1 MNCLIDLVNG
11 EGELVHLVVGRQ
23 LYRVPWHT
31 RHKLQVYLVNGEGEL
46 VHVVVGRQLYRVPW
60 HTTHKLQVYLVNG
73 EGELVHLV
81 VGRQLYRVP
90 WHTTHKLQVYLVNG
104 EGELVHLIVGRQL
117 YRVPWHTKSKLRLLL
132 HNRPTIRNKKE
143 RNRCPIRA
151 ERESKILAGTRTARK
166 KGERK
171 MRRMGI
177 NQDIY
182 SPPPS
187 EIDFFSPKTARSKIA

>member
-11 EGELVHLVVGRQ
+11 EGELVHL
-23 LYRVPWHT
+23 
-31 RHKLQVYLVNGEGEL
+31 
-46 VHVVVGRQLYRVPW
+46 VVGRQLYRVPW

-104 EGELVHLIVGRQL
+104 EGELVHLVVGRQL
-117 YRVPWHTKSKLRLLL
+117 YRVPWHTRPKLQLSFTQ
-132 HNRPTIRNKKE
+132 PTNDKKQK
-143 RNRCPIRA
+143 
-151 ERESKILAGTRTARK
+151 REEPVSN

-171 MRRMGI
+171 SIILSDTTTRKKGRGK
-177 NQDIY
+177 
-182 SPPPS
+182 S
-187 EIDFFSPKTARSKIA
+187 EGWGKTKVFFKGSEVCKN